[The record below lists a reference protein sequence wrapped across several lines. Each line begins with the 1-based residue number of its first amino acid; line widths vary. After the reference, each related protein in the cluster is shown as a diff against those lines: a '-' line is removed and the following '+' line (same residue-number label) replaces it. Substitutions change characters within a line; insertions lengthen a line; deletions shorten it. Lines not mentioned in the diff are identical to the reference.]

1 MFFADTSLG
10 SRENSVLLR
19 DEEEIGF
26 AVPEACV
33 IEYFFKA
40 VDIADQSVNLRFG
53 RRIANQDVICDIL
66 SADEGTEEE
75 IFFFFKAH
83 IQSGKKIDLYT
94 AYLKTCVLYHL
105 AYRVENCRSQARF
118 GADYL
123 CPDTPSSWNHR
134 SPCRAKSRRFS
145 IAFWCCAEA
154 FAHCSGI

>member
-40 VDIADQSVNLRFG
+40 VDIADQSVNFRFG

-75 IFFFFKAH
+75 FFFFFKAH

-94 AYLKTCVLYHL
+94 AYFKTCVLYHQ
-105 AYRVENCRSQARF
+105 R
-118 GADYL
+118 
-123 CPDTPSSWNHR
+123 
-134 SPCRAKSRRFS
+134 
-145 IAFWCCAEA
+145 
-154 FAHCSGI
+154 